1 MRQNACVLTIV
12 ATITGSTFLIFGS
25 FVFGSLAILL
35 GWIPPR
41 GNWMFWSARMWS
53 RLLLRCSFL
62 PVETRFETALDPTG
76 RYIFMANH
84 QSLFDIPVLI
94 ATLPGQ
100 TRFLAK
106 QSLFRIPIF
115 GWALSVGGF
124 IPVDREDRSRARDAF
139 ASAVERLRVGNSILL
154 FPEETRS
161 LDGNLQPFQ
170 RGGFLLALKSGL
182 AIVPVGIRG
191 TFEVQSKG
199 SFAIRPRPLTVSYGA
214 PISVEGC
221 DLKQRK
227 ELAQKVRER
236 VADLAGLRFESGS
249 LLGAR
254 VGSVSDGD

>member
-1 MRQNACVLTIV
+1 MRTLLATLTGNAFLLVGTVIIGIAAVLV
-12 ATITGSTFLIFGS
+12 GA
-25 FVFGSLAILL
+25 
-35 GWIPPR
+35 IPPR
-41 GNWMFWSARMWS
+41 GNGMFWCARLWS
-53 RLLLRCSFL
+53 RLLLRCSWI
-62 PVETRFETALDPTG
+62 PVERSFEAPIDPAG

-124 IPVDREDRSRARDAF
+124 IPVDRSDRSRAREVF

-161 LDGNLQPFQ
+161 LDGNLLPFQ

-191 TFEVQSKG
+191 TREVQPKG
-199 SFAIRPRPLTVSYGA
+199 SLVIRPRRVQLRYGTPLPVAGF
-214 PISVEGC
+214 
-221 DLKQRK
+221 DLRQRK
-227 ELAQKVRER
+227 ELAATVRAR
-236 VADLAGLRFESGS
+236 VAALAGLAPAEPAPLATVGSGS
-249 LLGAR
+249 
-254 VGSVSDGD
+254 DGG